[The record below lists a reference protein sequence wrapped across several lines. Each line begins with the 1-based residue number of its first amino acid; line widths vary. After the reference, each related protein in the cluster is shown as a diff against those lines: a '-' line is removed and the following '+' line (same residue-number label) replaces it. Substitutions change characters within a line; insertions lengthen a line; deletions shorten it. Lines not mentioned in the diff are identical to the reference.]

1 MTYKVQPES
10 IYDSATDSTVIL
22 HPCSTEMRLIRDRL
36 LAQCDWTQAADSP
49 LSDSKK
55 AEWATYRQTLR
66 DLTKTVTPKFVENS
80 PKIDESD
87 FPTKPS

>member
-1 MTYKVQPES
+1 MTYKVQPQS

-55 AEWATYRQTLR
+55 AEWATYRQALR
-66 DLTKTVTPKFVENS
+66 DLPASYASENDLTNVE
-80 PKIDESD
+80 
-87 FPTKPS
+87 FPDIPS